1 MMKKI
6 RSLWGFSPAFTLI
19 ELLVVIAIIAIL
31 AAMLLPALHRAREQ
45 ARTAVC
51 QNNLKQIAI
60 GFALYRNDY
69 DGANVPFRYW
79 TGGSPSFNTEW
90 GWTLN
95 TYLNNEDVFICPS
108 RPKWYVKNVS
118 QKRLTGGYAINTDP
132 NCGLHPY
139 YDTEV
144 GGTLVPDATYFHNIV
159 YDSKVLDQAGT
170 IEACDAWV
178 AYNGGEGPGIDPQIA
193 RGAPMS
199 WEQNYDKRG
208 YPSREAYEADRDR
221 HNGGLNYLFYDGHVK
236 WLSAEFVLENADALF
251 DRTGP

>member
-6 RSLWGFSPAFTLI
+6 RSIWGFSPAFTLI

-60 GFALYRNDY
+60 GFALYRNEY

-79 TGGSPSFNTEW
+79 HNNDYNTNW
-90 GWTLN
+90 AWTLN
-95 TYLNNEDVFICPS
+95 TYLNDEDVFICPS
-108 RPKWYVKNVS
+108 RPEWNYKEVGRQDLRS
-118 QKRLTGGYAINTDP
+118 GYAVNTNP
-132 NCGLHPY
+132 NYGIHPY
-139 YDTEV
+139 YDTD
-144 GGTLVPDATYFHNIV
+144 GTIGWAACYHNIV
-159 YDSKVLDQAGT
+159 YDSEVLDPAGT

-178 AYNGGEGPGIDPQIA
+178 AYNGGKGPGIDPQI
-193 RGAPMS
+193 S
-199 WEQNYDKRG
+199 FVWWEQHYQDKTG

-221 HNGGLNYLFYDGHVK
+221 HNGGVNYLFYDGHVE
-236 WLSAEFVLENADALF
+236 WLRPEFVLENATALL
-251 DRTGP
+251 DRTVPGP